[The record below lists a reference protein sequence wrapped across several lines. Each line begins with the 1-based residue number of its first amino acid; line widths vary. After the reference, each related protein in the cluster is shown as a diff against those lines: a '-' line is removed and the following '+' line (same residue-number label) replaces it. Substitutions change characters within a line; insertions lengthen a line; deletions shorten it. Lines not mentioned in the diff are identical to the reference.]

1 MERETSKPNDVDKFK
16 MIREH
21 NKNKTEA
28 KWKYKVGLLG
38 LQCKETTVMNNSGS
52 WCNTSVMISCN
63 IDQC

>member
-1 MERETSKPNDVDKFK
+1 MSIMERETSKPNDVDKFK

-38 LQCKETTVMNNSGS
+38 LQCNE
-52 WCNTSVMISCN
+52 
-63 IDQC
+63 